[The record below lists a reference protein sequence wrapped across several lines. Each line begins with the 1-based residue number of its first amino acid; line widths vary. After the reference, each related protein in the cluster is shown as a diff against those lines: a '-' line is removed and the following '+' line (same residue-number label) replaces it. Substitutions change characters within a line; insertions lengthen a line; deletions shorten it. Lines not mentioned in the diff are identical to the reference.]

1 MKILVVG
8 DCHGV
13 KPDIEE
19 EVGDADLILATGDIC
34 GDSDEV
40 RNAMF
45 QAMDSEKMWYDVL
58 GREEAKKA
66 VEKSIAEGREVL
78 EHLNSFGKPVFL
90 VPGNWDWTG
99 EENQWEFMEEN
110 RFRELVE
117 EFQNIHNIDREVFRT
132 SGLSF
137 IGYGPCP
144 APEFPQYE
152 DDMPEDPEE
161 LEEMKKEYRE
171 RKEELEEIFES
182 AADPVIFLSHN
193 VPNDTSLDKI
203 ENPDSPAEGRHYG
216 SLVVRDFI
224 EDFQPVFSAAGHIH
238 EGYGVEDIGDTVAL
252 NAGLYG
258 FVTVEIES
266 EEVEDL
272 GFYPAEER

>member
-19 EVGDADLILATGDIC
+19 VRDADLILATGDIC

-45 QAMDSEKMWYDVL
+45 KAMDSEKMWYDVL

-78 EHLNSFGKPVFL
+78 EYLNSFGKPVFL

-110 RFRELVE
+110 RFQRLVE

-132 SGLSF
+132 SGFSF
-137 IGYGPCP
+137 VGYGPCP
-144 APEFPQYE
+144 APEVPQYE

-161 LEEMKKEYRE
+161 LEEMKKEYWE
-171 RKEELEEIFES
+171 RKEKLSEIFE
-182 AADPVIFLSHN
+182 AAENPMIFLSHN

-203 ENPDSPAEGRHYG
+203 ENPDSPAKGRHYG
-216 SLVVRDFI
+216 SLVVRDLI
-224 EDFQPVFSAAGHIH
+224 EEFQPVLSAAGHIH

-252 NAGLYG
+252 NAGMHG

-266 EEVEDL
+266 GRVEDL
-272 GFYPAEER
+272 GFYPAEEG